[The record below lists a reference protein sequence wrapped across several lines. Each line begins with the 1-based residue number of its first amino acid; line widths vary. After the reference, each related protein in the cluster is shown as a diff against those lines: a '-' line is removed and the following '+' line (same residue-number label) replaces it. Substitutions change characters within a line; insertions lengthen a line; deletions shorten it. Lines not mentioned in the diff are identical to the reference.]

1 MNKNKFLCLLCIFV
15 NLCLSAQTT
24 GNKAFQ
30 LNVNNGDAY
39 LNCGDISQLNNISQ
53 YTIEM
58 WVNVTLSNLP
68 DRFIMFKKEQTDRPP
83 ISPLTGSRAMA
94 FFRLQWCLCC
104 FCFACVSFPGGIGNS
119 FLVTFRV

>member
-39 LNCGDISQLNNISQ
+39 LNCGDIIQLNNTPQ

-68 DRFIMFKKEQTDRPP
+68 DRFIMFKKEQTDEKNR
-83 ISPLTGSRAMA
+83 IKVQIEKNGQIYVMQSNG
-94 FFRLQWCLCC
+94 
-104 FCFACVSFPGGIGNS
+104 
-119 FLVTFRV
+119 VTLL